1 MVTRAVSIVVADDD
15 QAIANLLCDILG
27 DEGYHVICCSSGQ
40 EAIKAIQEHK
50 PAAAILDMQME
61 TCISGFEVVQIMRS
75 DASMRHIPVILY
87 SADSLLLQQMR
98 EQLLAHHCEIL
109 SKPFYLQDLLSL
121 IERLIPLTE
130 REV

>member
-1 MVTRAVSIVVADDD
+1 MQTDAVSIVVADDD
-15 QAIANLLCDILG
+15 RAIANLLCEILG
-27 DEGYHVICCSSGQ
+27 DEGYHVMCCSSGQ
-40 EAIKAIQEHK
+40 EAWRSIQEHK

-61 TCISGFEVVQIMRS
+61 TPAAGFEVVQILRS

-109 SKPFYLQDLLSL
+109 AKPFYLQDLLSL

-130 REV
+130 RAV

>member
-1 MVTRAVSIVVADDD
+1 MQTEAVSIVVADDD
-15 QAIANLLCDILG
+15 RAIANLLCEILG

-40 EAIKAIQEHK
+40 EAWRALQEHK

-61 TCISGFEVVQIMRS
+61 TRTSGFEVVQLLRS

-87 SADSLLLQQMR
+87 SADNRLLQQMR

-109 SKPFYLQDLLSL
+109 AKPFYLQDLLSL

>member
-1 MVTRAVSIVVADDD
+1 MQTEAVSIVVADDD
-15 QAIANLLCDILG
+15 RAIANLLCDILG
-27 DEGYHVICCSSGQ
+27 DEGYHVIRCSSGQ

-61 TCISGFEVVQIMRS
+61 TRTSGFEVVQLLRS

-87 SADSLLLQQMR
+87 SADNRLLQLMR
-98 EQLLAHHCEIL
+98 EQLLAHYCEIL
-109 SKPFYLQDLLSL
+109 AKPFYLQDLLRL

>member
-1 MVTRAVSIVVADDD
+1 MQTEAVSIVVADDD
-15 QAIANLLCDILG
+15 RAIANLLCDILG
-27 DEGYHVICCSSGQ
+27 DEGYHVICCASGQ

-50 PAAAILDMQME
+50 PAVAILDMQME
-61 TCISGFEVVQIMRS
+61 TRTAGFEVIQLLRS

-87 SADSLLLQQMR
+87 SADSRLLQQMR
-98 EQLLAHHCEIL
+98 EQLLAHLCEL
-109 SKPFYLQDLLSL
+109 LAKPFYLQDLLSL

>member
-1 MVTRAVSIVVADDD
+1 MQTEAVSIVVADDD
-15 QAIANLLCDILG
+15 RAIANLLCDILG

-40 EAIKAIQEHK
+40 EACKAIQEHK

-61 TCISGFEVVQIMRS
+61 TGTSGFEVVQILRS
-75 DASMRHIPVILY
+75 DASTRYIPVILY
-87 SADSLLLQQMR
+87 SADSRLLQEMR
-98 EQLLAHHCEIL
+98 EQLLAHQCEIL
-109 SKPFYLQDLLSL
+109 AKPFYLQDLLRL

>member
-1 MVTRAVSIVVADDD
+1 MQTGAVSIVVADDD
-15 QAIANLLCDILG
+15 RAIANLLCEILG

-40 EAIKAIQEHK
+40 EAWRALQEHK

-61 TCISGFEVVQIMRS
+61 TRTSGFEVVQLLRS

-87 SADSLLLQQMR
+87 SADNRLLQQMR

-109 SKPFYLQDLLSL
+109 AKPFYLQDLLSL